1 MCRVLS
7 VHLKLQVA
15 KKKKTKQQY
24 DHKHYEK

>member
-1 MCRVLS
+1 MCHDLS

-15 KKKKTKQQY
+15 KKTTKQQY